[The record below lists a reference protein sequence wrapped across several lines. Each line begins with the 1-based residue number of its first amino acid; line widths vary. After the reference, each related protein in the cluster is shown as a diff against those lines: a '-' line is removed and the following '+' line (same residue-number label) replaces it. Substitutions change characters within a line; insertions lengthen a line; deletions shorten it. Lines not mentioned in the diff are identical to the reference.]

1 MERDPNDFKKH
12 QLLIRE
18 LIDYFRTLGFNV
30 ISADGIDG
38 YSQPIELPNEGYGD
52 QEDKVPDI
60 YAFSL
65 KDQRYI
71 IGEAKTG
78 KNDIDSEESI
88 TQYNVFADQL
98 HPVLKR
104 KALAYYIVPATK
116 VGELQAVLTHYVH
129 RELWENIIVVQSRIW
144 EQ

>member
-1 MERDPNDFKKH
+1 MERELKDSKKH
-12 QLLIRE
+12 QLLVRE
-18 LIDYFRTLGFNV
+18 LIDYFRSLGFHV
-30 ISADGIDG
+30 ITADGIDG
-38 YSQPIELPNEGYGD
+38 YSQPPELHNDGYGD
-52 QEDKVPDI
+52 QEDKIPDI

-78 KNDIDSEESI
+78 NNDIDTEESI

-98 HPVLKR
+98 HPVINR
-104 KALAYYIVPATK
+104 RALVYYIVPSSK

-129 RELWENIIVVQSRIW
+129 RELWENIIVVQSRIL
-144 EQ
+144 EI